1 MRFEEFPHW
10 NDGQFLQPHHFQYQQ
25 RITADFWRLNRRF
38 YMQYPYGLLDF
49 EVDYEAL
56 DEAYVSLKRF
66 SAVMGNGLEVSMP
79 GNCIVKP
86 LDLSAALKNNPAKLT
101 VYAAVPAW
109 SELESNL
116 ADDDHAMEKKLYLTQ
131 KKRVRD
137 ENTGDNEIALITRK
151 LNVRMVT
158 DLDDNKDM
166 QLLPLLKLNV
176 ASREMTR
183 HIVKLDESYIPPFM
197 MLTTDDPLF
206 NMTTSLITDIRR
218 CRDKLQSNVNALS
231 SSFTLPAESG
241 DEAATY
247 SGVLNEVRATFLMR
261 AVSVY
266 YVRLYALVVDGFI
279 TPFELYLELSSFLAE
294 LMSVN
299 PYNGVRNITHY
310 NHDDRMPVFTELFKD
325 IRSFIRSEGGAGY
338 VRLNFT
344 RTDAG
349 GLFTNIKSEDISE
362 DSELYLTVK
371 TDADPAAA
379 IRALEQ
385 GDTFRLINPQAKHL
399 RIRGVKLSEMRYP
412 PRFLPVMDWT
422 LWFKLDIVESAR
434 VWRAMCEEKGM
445 VIDYAEELFPG
456 LEASLFIT
464 IMK

>member
-101 VYAAVPAW
+101 VYAAVPAL

-197 MLTTDDPLF
+197 MLTTDDPL
-206 NMTTSLITDIRR
+206 
-218 CRDKLQSNVNALS
+218 Q
-231 SSFTLPAESG
+231 
-241 DEAATY
+241 
-247 SGVLNEVRATFLMR
+247 
-261 AVSVY
+261 
-266 YVRLYALVVDGFI
+266 
-279 TPFELYLELSSFLAE
+279 
-294 LMSVN
+294 
-299 PYNGVRNITHY
+299 
-310 NHDDRMPVFTELFKD
+310 HDDESDNGHTHIVNT
-325 IRSFIRSEGGAGY
+325 Y
-338 VRLNFT
+338 
-344 RTDAG
+344 
-349 GLFTNIKSEDISE
+349 
-362 DSELYLTVK
+362 
-371 TDADPAAA
+371 
-379 IRALEQ
+379 RA
-385 GDTFRLINPQAKHL
+385 H
-399 RIRGVKLSEMRYP
+399 
-412 PRFLPVMDWT
+412 
-422 LWFKLDIVESAR
+422 
-434 VWRAMCEEKGM
+434 
-445 VIDYAEELFPG
+445 
-456 LEASLFIT
+456 
-464 IMK
+464 